1 MEFLLGCEA
10 SHESSFENE
19 GAATTE
25 ELHTAIEE
33 HIAQTEGH
41 ESRLEQVLE
50 IPGKTPQA
58 KTCPAMEDLVK
69 EGERV
74 I

>member
-1 MEFLLGCEA
+1 LEFLLGCEA
-10 SHESSFENE
+10 SHESSSEND

-41 ESRLEQVLE
+41 ASSLSKCL
-50 IPGKTPQA
+50 KF
-58 KTCPAMEDLVK
+58 LVK
-69 EGERV
+69 DPTGKKMRGYR
-74 I
+74 IPR